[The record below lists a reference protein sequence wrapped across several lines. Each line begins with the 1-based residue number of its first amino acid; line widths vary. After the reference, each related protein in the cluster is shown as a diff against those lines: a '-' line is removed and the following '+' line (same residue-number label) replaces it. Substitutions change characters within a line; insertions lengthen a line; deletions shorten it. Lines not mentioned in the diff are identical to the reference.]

1 MKYDRSFAV
10 AYWHYWLVIVIIA
23 KSYVVFI
30 RAIGKGKFKDEHYA
44 LMMTLMLD
52 VARDVWLG
60 GGNAVNA
67 VAPYN
72 PKISKHVRDETLVF
86 KRQVFGC
93 YLIYS
98 LWINQ
103 PFIDDDRVRVR
114 IKMDAQ
120 DIRTLRLF
128 IETYLD
134 HPQLESSVRIGL
146 AGMIGTFMVKD
157 AFQYTL
163 DSKEVCL

>member
-1 MKYDRSFAV
+1 
-10 AYWHYWLVIVIIA
+10 
-23 KSYVVFI
+23 
-30 RAIGKGKFKDEHYA
+30 
-44 LMMTLMLD
+44 MMTVMLD

-60 GGNAVNA
+60 EGHGGNTVAVKDNILA
-67 VAPYN
+67 
-72 PKISKHVRDETLVF
+72 F

-103 PFIDDDRVRVR
+103 PFIDNSRVRVR

-128 IETYLD
+128 IGTYLD
-134 HPQLESSVRIGL
+134 HPLLESSVRIGL
-146 AGMIGTFMVKD
+146 AGIIGFMRKNS
-157 AFQYTL
+157 FQYTL
-163 DSKEVCL
+163 DSKEVC